1 MPGRLCAT
9 GQGVPR
15 SVTPFILTYNEEP
28 NRGRT
33 LEALRW
39 ATRVVVVDSGS
50 TDATRAIAA
59 RFANVA
65 WFERRFDDFE
75 RQSRFAVEETGID
88 TEYVLALDA
97 DMAVPAPFVAELE
110 ARFFPG
116 DYAGALVPFEYWVL
130 GRPLLGSILRPQL
143 RLFRRSAVR
152 VQQIGHGHKFTVDGP
167 QYRFKAPI
175 LHDDRKSLDR
185 WTSSQ
190 LGYSKKEQDRMAHEA
205 PSFKDRVRRSG
216 VMPLIAGSITYLRA
230 GGPFGGRAALHYTY
244 ERVVFESLMAM
255 RLLGEETPD
264 ERK

>member
-1 MPGRLCAT
+1 MRRGLCAT
-9 GQGVPR
+9 GLGVPR

-28 NRGRT
+28 NLGRT
-33 LEALRW
+33 LESLRW
-39 ATRVVVVDSGS
+39 AARVVVVDSGS
-50 TDATRAIAA
+50 TDATRAIAD
-59 RFANVA
+59 RFPNVA

-75 RQSRFAVEETGID
+75 GQSRFAIEETGID
-88 TEYVLALDA
+88 AEYVLALDA

-110 ARFFPG
+110 ARFFTG
-116 DYAGALVPFEYWVL
+116 DYAGALVPFEYWAL

-143 RLFRRSAVR
+143 RLFKRAAVR
-152 VQQIGHGHKFTVDGP
+152 VQQVGHGHKFTVDGP
-167 QYRFKAPI
+167 VYRFKAPI

-216 VMPLIAGSITYLRA
+216 LMPLIAGGITYLRA
-230 GGPFGGRAALHYTY
+230 GGPFGGRAALQYTY

-255 RLLGEETPD
+255 RLLGEEPPD

>member
-1 MPGRLCAT
+1 MPRGLCAT

-28 NRGRT
+28 NLGRT
-33 LEALRW
+33 LESLRW
-39 ATRVVVVDSGS
+39 APRVVVVDSGS
-50 TDATRAIAA
+50 TDATRAIAE
-59 RFANVA
+59 RFSNVA

-75 RQSRFAVEETGID
+75 RQSRFAIEETGID
-88 TEYVLALDA
+88 AEYVLALDA
-97 DMAVPAPFVAELE
+97 DMAVPAPFVAELS

-116 DYAGALVPFEYWVL
+116 DFAGALVPFEYWVL

-143 RLFRRSAVR
+143 RLFRRRAVR
-152 VQQIGHGHKFTVDGP
+152 VQQIGHGHKFTVEGP

-190 LGYSKKEQDRMAHEA
+190 LGYSRKEQDRMAHEP
-205 PSFKDRVRRSG
+205 PSWKDRVRRSG
-216 VMPLIAGSITYLRA
+216 AMPLLAGGLTYLRT

>member
-28 NRGRT
+28 NLGRT
-33 LEALRW
+33 LESLRW
-39 ATRVVVVDSGS
+39 AARVVVVDSGS
-50 TDATRAIAA
+50 TDATRAIAE
-59 RFANVA
+59 RFSNVA

-75 RQSRFAVEETGID
+75 GQSRFAVEETGID
-88 TEYVLALDA
+88 AEYVLALDA

-116 DYAGALVPFEYWVL
+116 DYAGALLPFEYWVL

-143 RLFRRSAVR
+143 RLFRREAVR
-152 VQQIGHGHKFTVDGP
+152 IQQIGHGHKFAVDGP
-167 QYRFKAPI
+167 VYRFKAPI

-185 WTSSQ
+185 WTFSQ
-190 LGYSKKEQDRMAHEA
+190 LGYSKKELDRMAHEP
-205 PSFKDRVRRSG
+205 PSWKDRVRRSG
-216 VMPLIAGSITYLRA
+216 LMPLIAGSVTYLRA

-255 RLLGEETPD
+255 RLLGEEPPD
-264 ERK
+264 ERE